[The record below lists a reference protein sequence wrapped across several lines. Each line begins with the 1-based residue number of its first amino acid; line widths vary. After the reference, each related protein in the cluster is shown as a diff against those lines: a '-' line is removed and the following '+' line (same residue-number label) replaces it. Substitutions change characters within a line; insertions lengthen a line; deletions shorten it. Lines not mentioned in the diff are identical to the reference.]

1 MEERGTRLEVG
12 SMIKRLSQESSREMM
27 VALDEDRTLEEERGR
42 D

>member
-1 MEERGTRLEVG
+1 MEESGTRLEVG
-12 SMIKRLSQESSREMM
+12 NMLKRLSQESNHEVM